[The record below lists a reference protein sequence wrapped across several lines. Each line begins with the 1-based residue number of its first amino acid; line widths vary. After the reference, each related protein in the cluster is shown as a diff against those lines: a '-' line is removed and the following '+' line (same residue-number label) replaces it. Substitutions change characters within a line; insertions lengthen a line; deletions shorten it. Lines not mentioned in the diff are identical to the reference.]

1 VGLADAAEAE
11 ALAASEG
18 GAVQPRTDQEHVMRR
33 VNSVV
38 GEVSWADQARRLA
51 GWVNPVV
58 ASPAAPLETFAAL
71 DALGPSLMPR
81 TSRLQGVAMGLS
93 VLGARATAGVGER
106 LTSLVVPAEAPLGRQ
121 LASRAL
127 VGAVGTSLAALPER
141 DGERL
146 WLASVRSAGRLLRAG
161 AAGGAIHDLGRA
173 VQGRYPAQRAVRPM
187 AVSTALASGLLWWG
201 ARRLRAS
208 EAAVQRWPLPQTTAL
223 PATLA
228 TSYAVTAV
236 GTGLT
241 RSFVWSRD
249 TLEAY
254 FGPGRSKRLLARLVN
269 AGLWGAGATVLY
281 NAGVAYV
288 GRANEKV
295 EPAYATPPASPV
307 VSGGDGSLLPFADL
321 GQQGRRFVT
330 DVVTPE
336 LIEQVMGEPARAHPI
351 RTYVGFNSEPL
362 YQTGRAEL
370 ALAELERTGAFDRS
384 VLLLISPTG
393 TGWVD
398 HTLVE
403 TAEFLTRGD
412 IATCAIQYGRYPSF
426 LSVQK
431 VALGQ
436 GQFRLLL
443 WGIRQRLA
451 ERPPE
456 RRPRVLVFGESLGA
470 WTSSDVVMF
479 QGIEGFD
486 HYGIDRALWVG
497 LPWLAKWSRSGMAR
511 GSSTLVPEGT
521 VGVFDRHEQLAELSD
536 EQRARLRAVI
546 LSHDN
551 DPIAVLGPE
560 LLVRRPPWLA
570 DGRRGRGVPAAM
582 HWRPLVTF
590 VQTAMDAAN
599 AMVSVPGEFG
609 SFGHDYRADMV
620 RFVRDAYALPM
631 ADEYQVTRIEQ
642 TLRSLEL
649 ERAERIKAQHPHDA
663 PTPPAHRV
671 GDDSVRAGVPLHTRR
686 TRGARWGGQRRPAQ
700 DPDPSSRI
708 VTRSG

>member
-1 VGLADAAEAE
+1 
-11 ALAASEG
+11 
-18 GAVQPRTDQEHVMRR
+18 MRR
-33 VNSVV
+33 LV
-38 GEVSWADQARRLA
+38 GEAGWSDLVRRLA
-51 GWVNPVV
+51 GWLNPVV

-93 VLGARATAGVGER
+93 VLGARATAGAAER
-106 LTSLVVPAEAPLGRQ
+106 LTRVAVPAEAPLGRQ
-121 LASRAL
+121 LATRAL
-127 VGAVGTSLAALPER
+127 IGAGGTALASLPER

-146 WLASVRSAGRLLRAG
+146 WLASLRTTGRLLRAG
-161 AAGGAIHDLGRA
+161 AAGGAVHDLGRA
-173 VQGRYPAQRAVRPM
+173 VQGRYPTQRAVRPLV
-187 AVSTALASGLLWWG
+187 VSTALAGGLLGWG
-201 ARRLRAS
+201 ARRLRTS
-208 EAAVQRWPLPQTTAL
+208 EAAVQRWPLPQTTTM

-241 RSFVWSRD
+241 RGFVWSRGAM
-249 TLEAY
+249 ESY
-254 FGPGRSKRLLARLVN
+254 FGPGPSKRLLARLVN
-269 AGLWGAGATVLY
+269 AGVWAAGATAVY

-295 EPAYATPPASPV
+295 EPGYATPPPSPL
-307 VSGGDGSLLPFADL
+307 VSGSEQSLLPFGDL
-321 GQQGRRFVT
+321 GQQGRRYVT

-336 LIEQVMGEPARAHPI
+336 LIEEVMGEPAVAHPI

-370 ALAELERTGAFDRS
+370 ALAELDRAGAFDRS
-384 VLLLISPTG
+384 YLLLISPTG

-398 HTLVE
+398 HTLIE

-412 IATCAIQYGRYPSF
+412 IATCCVQYGRYPSF

-443 WGIRQRLA
+443 WGVRQRLA

-497 LPWLAKWSRSGMAR
+497 LPWLAKWSRSGMTR
-511 GSSTLVPEGT
+511 GSSTSVPEGS
-521 VGVFDRHEQLAELSD
+521 VAVFDRHEQLQALSD

-560 LLVRRPPWLA
+560 LLIRRPWWLA
-570 DGRRGRGVPAAM
+570 DGRRGRGVPDAM
-582 HWRPLVTF
+582 HWRPLITF

-599 AMVSVPGEFG
+599 AMVSVPGAFG

-620 RFVRDAYALPM
+620 RFVRDAYRLPD
-631 ADEYQVTRIEQ
+631 ATERQLGRIEQ

-649 ERAERIKAQHPHDA
+649 ERAQRIKARDPQAA
-663 PTPPAHRV
+663 PTAPAHRTDA
-671 GDDSVRAGVPLHTRR
+671 GPTRAGVPLRSRR
-686 TRGARWGGQRRPAQ
+686 TRGPRWRRRRG
-700 DPDPSSRI
+700 SR
-708 VTRSG
+708 G

>member
-1 VGLADAAEAE
+1 MLGEASW
-11 ALAASEG
+11 SE
-18 GAVQPRTDQEHVMRR
+18 R
-33 VNSVV
+33 
-38 GEVSWADQARRLA
+38 ARWLA
-51 GWVNPVV
+51 GWLNPVI

-81 TSRLQGVAMGLS
+81 TSRLQGVSMGLS
-93 VLGARATAGVGER
+93 VLGARATAGAAER
-106 LTSLVVPAEAPLGRQ
+106 LTRLAVPAEAPLARQ
-121 LASRAL
+121 LVTRAL
-127 VGAVGTSLAALPER
+127 IGVGGTALAALPER

-146 WLASVRSAGRLLRAG
+146 WMASVRSAGRLLRAG
-161 AAGGAIHDLGRA
+161 AAGGAVHDLGRA
-173 VQGRYPAQRAVRPM
+173 VQERFPAQRAIRPL
-187 AVSTALASGLLWWG
+187 AVSTALAGGLLGWG
-201 ARRLRAS
+201 ARRMRTS
-208 EAAVQRWPLPQTTAL
+208 EAAVERWPLPQTTTL

-241 RSFVWSRD
+241 RGYVWSRGAM
-249 TLEAY
+249 ESY
-254 FGPGRSKRLLARLVN
+254 FGPGPGKRLLARAVN
-269 AGLWGAGATVLY
+269 AGVWAAGATALY
-281 NAGVAYV
+281 NAGVAYI

-295 EPAYATPPASPV
+295 EPAYSTPPASPL
-307 VSGGDGSLLPFADL
+307 VSGGADSLLPFADL
-321 GQQGRRFVT
+321 GQQGRRYVT

-336 LIEQVMGEPARAHPI
+336 LINQVMGEEAVAHPI
-351 RTYVGFNSEPL
+351 RTYVGFNSEPI

-370 ALAELERTGAFDRS
+370 ALAELDRTGAFDRS
-384 VLLLISPTG
+384 HLLLVSPTG

-398 HTLVE
+398 HTLIE

-412 IATCAIQYGRYPSF
+412 IATCCIQYGRYPSF

-431 VALGQ
+431 VALGR

-443 WGIRQRLA
+443 WGVTQRLA

-479 QGIEGFD
+479 QGVQGFD
-486 HYGIDRALWVG
+486 HYGVDRALWVG

-511 GSSTLVPEGT
+511 GSSTMVPEGT
-521 VGVFDRHEQLAELSD
+521 VGVFDRYEQLAELDD
-536 EQRARLRAVI
+536 ERRARLRAVI

-560 LLVRRPPWLA
+560 LLIQPPWWLA
-570 DGRRGRGVPAAM
+570 DGRRGRGVPETM
-582 HWRPLVTF
+582 RWRPLVTF
-590 VQTAMDAAN
+590 IQTAMDAAN

-620 RFVRDAYALPM
+620 RFVHDAYRLP
-631 ADEYQVTRIEQ
+631 AATEEQLDRIDQ

-649 ERAERIKAQHPHDA
+649 ERAQRIKAKHADAA
-663 PTPPAHRV
+663 PTPPAQ
-671 GDDSVRAGVPLHTRR
+671 RADEDHFRAAVPLPTRP
-686 TRGARWGGQRRPAQ
+686 TRGARWAPRRPAQ
-700 DPDPSSRI
+700 QPGLA
-708 VTRSG
+708 TQGGG